1 MDKKKLLLIVSIL
14 FLAFNSQAQRRVWDG
29 QYVRLGVQAG
39 VNHFNISTSQ
49 LPVQPATSWT
59 AGFTT
64 RASFYNEFQFIYG
77 INFYDLNLKID
88 GREEIEATTLEPLD
102 FNMIAVQ
109 GNFFGSYMLL
119 DHYLSIEAGP
129 VVQVNGKLDARQDIE
144 YYYLGNYDIE
154 AVEYED
160 VSAFNVNFAV
170 GLSGGFE
177 TVKFWVQYQHG
188 LNNIF
193 KRLKD
198 EDLQEIDPDLPA
210 LRGNISMISG
220 GVTMFL

>member
-1 MDKKKLLLIVSIL
+1 MKKILIFASILLL
-14 FLAFNSQAQRRVWDG
+14 AFTSQAQRRIWDG
-29 QYVRLGVQAG
+29 QYVRLGLQAG

-64 RASFYNEFQFIYG
+64 RASFYNDFQFIYG
-77 INFYDLNLKID
+77 INFYDLNVKID
-88 GREEIEATTLEPLD
+88 GREEIDATVLEPLA

-109 GNFFGSYMLL
+109 GNFFGSYKLIG
-119 DHYLSIEAGP
+119 HRLSVEAGP
-129 VVQVNGKLDARQDIE
+129 VVQVNGNLDARQDIE
-144 YYYLGNYDIE
+144 YYYLGTYDIE
-154 AVEYED
+154 AIEYED

-177 TVKFWVQYQHG
+177 AVKFWIQYQHG

-193 KRLKD
+193 KRLQD
-198 EDLQEIDPDLPA
+198 EGLQEIDPDLPA

-220 GVTMFL
+220 GISMFL